1 MSTGLRPKHLH
12 PQPLEV
18 HGVDHQPAPRPA
30 QFTDGDKLGH
40 LRIRSEGINIRP
52 VVWVY
57 FRAARQLFIKVL
69 TLKDAVLGISIS

>member
-1 MSTGLRPKHLH
+1 
-12 PQPLEV
+12 
-18 HGVDHQPAPRPA
+18 
-30 QFTDGDKLGH
+30 
-40 LRIRSEGINIRP
+40 